1 VADEFDRATL
11 FSAYRMAQVP
21 ASARRDRV
29 LARLQGGEP
38 PVFVPDP
45 RPVAMPGIPLRV
57 VLLAAAAAVLAVLGL
72 ELLTGGLAVRFDRM
86 PPVDQAVDVPERTS
100 EPGRVIEREEHVAL
114 PPRVDA
120 PVVASA
126 VVIPEPPVV
135 SASAPAP
142 VKVASASRRKSTDI
156 AVAEAPPAAEPVAVQ
171 APTRVLTEREREAA
185 MIADA
190 LAALD
195 RKAWSDAVAAL
206 TKHASEF
213 PKGEFRKE
221 RDALRI
227 VVRCEREHSEA
238 ARIEARDFIVSTALS
253 PHWQRIIDACRAK
266 APPPAVDPF
275 QDTTAQR

>member
-1 VADEFDRATL
+1 VLERL
-11 FSAYRMAQVP
+11 
-21 ASARRDRV
+21 RD
-29 LARLQGGEP
+29 GEP

-45 RPVAMPGIPLRV
+45 RPIAMPGIPLRV

-72 ELLTGGLAVRFDRM
+72 ELLTGGLAVRFDRTT
-86 PPVDQAVDVPERTS
+86 PVDQAVDVPERTS
-100 EPGRVIEREEHVAL
+100 EPGAAVEREEHVAL

-135 SASAPAP
+135 APLAPAP
-142 VKVASASRRKSTDI
+142 APAKIVSGVRRKTAATPD
-156 AVAEAPPAAEPVAVQ
+156 VPPAAEAVAVQ
-171 APTRVLTEREREAA
+171 EPKRQPTAREREAA

-206 TKHASEF
+206 AKHASEF
-213 PKGEFRKE
+213 PKGEFTKE

-227 VVRCEREHSEA
+227 VVRCEREHGEA

-253 PHWQRIIDACRAK
+253 PHWQRIIDACRAR
-266 APPPAVDPF
+266 APLPKVDPF
-275 QDTTAQR
+275 DDVAAQR